1 MAYNIVHYD
10 ESSNSI
16 QKFSSS
22 DLTNLAEAVL
32 EYMAAGTYTGSITI
46 GTDNPIGT
54 FTDTVLQGG
63 VGTADIT
70 VLSNTYTLSQ
80 INTAT
85 LTTETD
91 PPKYVGLEVG
101 VGVTTLQENSTTL
114 ENLADEIIAHMVSG
128 GSNSYYLGASAPS
141 DGSTWVS
148 LGTLLNTLENFTVTA
163 NTYNLWKKTNS
174 GSSTTYKK
182 PLKLVNSEL
191 QKFTQT
197 EVERLAKIVEQRII
211 ATNVGTYALQQT
223 VPSTGLWSNAGTITD
238 TRRIV
243 TGASFD
249 GASFDS
255 QYAGLNEDAVA
266 FSSLTT
272 FYGAYSVAYYGP
284 GNYLGPSQVGFI
296 GPAANVPINFAG
308 PGSPIAYYNYL
319 GPAPGYYGPS
329 PTGPD
334 GITFWGPGIYNSAV
348 VVGSLG
354 YGPGLAYYVGT
365 VANSATFAGATTAY
379 NKSYPSSSQGY
390 VDYLGPLDIEYS
402 GLPSYVSTYDSTAIG
417 SETETVSTVTLWKR
431 IG

>member
-10 ESSNSI
+10 ETSNSI

-46 GTDNPIGT
+46 GTSNPIGT

-80 INTAT
+80 VNTTT
-85 LTTETD
+85 LAAETD
-91 PPKYVGLEVG
+91 PPKYVGLQVD
-101 VGVTTLQENSTTL
+101 VGVTTLQENLTTL
-114 ENLADEIIAHMVSG
+114 ENLADEIIARMVSG
-128 GSNSYYLGASAPS
+128 GSNSYYLSASAPS
-141 DGSTWVS
+141 DGGTWTS

-163 NTYNLWKKTNS
+163 NTYNLWKKTDS
-174 GSSTTYKK
+174 GSSTYKK
-182 PLKLVNSEL
+182 PLKLVNSQL

-197 EVERLAKIVEQRII
+197 DVERLAKIVEQRII
-211 ATNVGTYALQQT
+211 ATNIGTYALQQT
-223 VPSTGLWSNAGTITD
+223 VPTTGVWSDSGTVVD

-255 QYAGLNEDAVA
+255 QYVGLNEDGTTFGA
-266 FSSLTT
+266 LTT
-272 FYGAYSVAYYGP
+272 FYGAYSVAYLGP
-284 GNYLGPSQVGFI
+284 GSYLGPSQVGFI
-296 GPAANVPINFAG
+296 GPALNVPINFAG

-329 PTGPD
+329 PVGPD
-334 GITFWGPGIYNSAV
+334 GVTFWGPGIYNSAV
-348 VVGSLG
+348 VVGSIG
-354 YGPGLAYYVGT
+354 YGPGSAYYVGT
-365 VANSATFAGATTAY
+365 SPNSATFASTTVAY
-379 NKSYPSSSQGY
+379 NKSYPTSSQGY
-390 VDYLGPLDIEYS
+390 VDYLGPLDVEYS

-417 SETETVSTVTLWKR
+417 SDTEAISTVTLWKR